1 MTPVRDAIET
11 YLFAAASLSE
21 NTLIS
26 YRDKLSVFQE
36 FCEANDTSLE
46 QITPKVFRLFLDH
59 VSTRTNPQS
68 GRTISGYTIS
78 SYGRVIKVFLA
89 WVSTYEDYL
98 GAVRPGQLK
107 AMRVPKLEKKVKP
120 TYTPEEIKQIYDA
133 CKNESTRYLIDRDRA
148 IVTMLTDSGVR
159 ATELCTLR
167 IGDIH
172 LDLEDS
178 YVKVLGKGQK
188 EREVGLGRQ
197 ARLDLHRYITR
208 HRRRA
213 QPDEYVF
220 LSRLRKP
227 FTRNGLDQMLY
238 RLKEWAGIEKDGG
251 AHMFRHTYATM
262 YLDNGGD
269 IYDLRDL
276 MGHEH
281 VSTTEIYTR
290 GTNQKKARKRSG
302 SVWDSM

>member
-11 YLFAAASLSE
+11 YLFAVSSLSGH
-21 NTLIS
+21 TLIS

-36 FCEANDTSLE
+36 FCEANDVGLE
-46 QITPKVFRLFLDH
+46 QISPKVFREFIEH
-59 VSTRTNPQS
+59 VSKRINPQT
-68 GRTISGYTIS
+68 GAAISGHTIS

-89 WVSTYEDYL
+89 WASTYEDYL
-98 GAVRPGQLK
+98 GAVKPGQLK

-120 TYTPEEIKQIYDA
+120 TYTPEEIHKIYEA
-133 CKNESTRYLIDRDRA
+133 TKNESTRYLIDRDRA

-159 ATELCTLR
+159 ASELCTLKV
-167 IGDIH
+167 GDVH
-172 LDLEDS
+172 LDADDCF
-178 YVKVLGKGQK
+178 VKVLGKGQK
-188 EREVGLGRQ
+188 EREVGLGKQ
-197 ARLDLHRYITR
+197 ARLDLHRYLTR

-213 QPDEYVF
+213 QPDEFVF

-262 YLDNGGD
+262 YLNNGGD

-276 MGHEH
+276 MGH
-281 VSTTEIYTR
+281 
-290 GTNQKKARKRSG
+290 
-302 SVWDSM
+302 